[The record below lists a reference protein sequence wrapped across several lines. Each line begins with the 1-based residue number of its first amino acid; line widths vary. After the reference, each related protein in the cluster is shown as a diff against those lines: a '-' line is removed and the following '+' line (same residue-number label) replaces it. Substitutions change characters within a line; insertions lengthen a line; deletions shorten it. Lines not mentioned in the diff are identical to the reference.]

1 MFTKW
6 VDIKRILI
14 SIIITAIAGATA
26 FFYCHTFGIGYVA
39 FQNDLWTWMTFLCF
53 TAAVYFVSILFAK
66 LHLSLM
72 AKLISMFFY
81 FFLLIWSAQGLIHA
95 IFLTELAG
103 SEALFVPLLLAVVL
117 SILITLLLPD
127 SGRENT
133 PVLESFKAYFESR
146 TTLQWVMRIVTATV
160 LLFTTYF
167 LLNYLMFPFIE
178 PYYSMSSSAF
188 ILSENSFMI
197 SSAGMFVHALLMLI
211 VFLPLFALWKGSKSS
226 LLFWLGFPL
235 FLLIAMQSF
244 VLYSEW
250 PLGFRFPLFVHL
262 TLTMYIQA
270 IILVQLFY
278 KPKGEEI
285 EDQLLPAIWSW

>member
-1 MFTKW
+1 MLTKW
-6 VDIKRILI
+6 VDIKRLIISILI
-14 SIIITAIAGATA
+14 SAIAGGTVL
-26 FFYCHTFGIGYVA
+26 FYCHIFGIGYVTL
-39 FQNDLWTWMTFLCF
+39 QYDLWTWMTFLCF
-53 TAAVYFVSILFAK
+53 TAVVYFVSILFAK
-66 LHLSLM
+66 LHLSQT
-72 AKLISMFFY
+72 AKLFSMFFY

-95 IFLTELAG
+95 IFLTEFVG
-103 SEALFVPLLLAVVL
+103 SDTLFVPLLLATVL
-117 SILITLLLPD
+117 SLLITVLLPD
-127 SGRENT
+127 VVRENT
-133 PVLESFKAYFESR
+133 PVMESFKSYFESR
-146 TTLQWVMRIVTATV
+146 TTLQWLMRIGTATV
-160 LLFTTYF
+160 LLFTTYY
-167 LLNYLMFPFIE
+167 LLNHLMFPFIE

-188 ILSENSFMI
+188 ILSENSLMI
-197 SSAGMFVHALLMLI
+197 SSAGMFIHALLMLI

-270 IILVQLFY
+270 IILVQIFY

-285 EDQLLPAIWSW
+285 EDQLFPAIWTW